1 MPRNLKGGNKAKKG
15 ANKNVQSRKGKDD
28 TPLPDESQ
36 KQYIGQVVNVYGDS
50 RYNAKIIN
58 KDTISLNEL
67 MIHLPGALKRRSRVG
82 IGSIV
87 MISHRG
93 FENKG
98 DICYL
103 YSPDDKE
110 FLVSKG
116 YIFEKNSS
124 NNGGGADDDDDEFD
138 DKVGFVFEAVP
149 KPENIEDSEF
159 DIIIDGL

>member
-15 ANKNVQSRKGKDD
+15 ANKNTQSKKSKDD

-36 KQYIGQVVNVYGDS
+36 KQYIGQVVNVYGDC

-58 KDTISLNEL
+58 KDTISLKEL
-67 MIHLPGALKRRSRVG
+67 MVHLPGSLKRKCRVAV
-82 IGSIV
+82 GSIV
-87 MISHRG
+87 MVSYRG

-103 YSPDDKE
+103 YNSDDRE
-110 FLVSKG
+110 FLLSKG
-116 YIFEKNSS
+116 YIFEKNNM
-124 NNGGGADDDDDEFD
+124 NNNDGGDDDDDEEEDGFFFESKSKPD
-138 DKVGFVFEAVP
+138 DIVE
-149 KPENIEDSEF
+149 ESEF

>member
-67 MIHLPGALKRRSRVG
+67 MIHLPGSLKRRSRVG

-124 NNGGGADDDDDEFD
+124 NGGGVDDDEIND
-138 DKVGFVFEAVP
+138 TDGFVFESVP
-149 KPENIEDSEF
+149 KPEEIEESEF
-159 DIIIDGL
+159 DIMIDGL

>member
-1 MPRNLKGGNKAKKG
+1 
-15 ANKNVQSRKGKDD
+15 
-28 TPLPDESQ
+28 
-36 KQYIGQVVNVYGDS
+36 
-50 RYNAKIIN
+50 
-58 KDTISLNEL
+58 

-124 NNGGGADDDDDEFD
+124 NGGGAVDDDEIND
-138 DKVGFVFEAVP
+138 TDGFVFESVP
-149 KPENIEDSEF
+149 KPE
-159 DIIIDGL
+159 

>member
-93 FENKG
+93 FEYKG

-124 NNGGGADDDDDEFD
+124 NGGGAVDDDEIND
-138 DKVGFVFEAVP
+138 TDGFVFESVP
-149 KPENIEDSEF
+149 KPEEIEESEF
-159 DIIIDGL
+159 DIMIDGL

>member
-15 ANKNVQSRKGKDD
+15 ANKNTQSKKSKDD

-36 KQYIGQVVNVYGDS
+36 KQYIGQVVNVYGDC

-58 KDTISLNEL
+58 KDTISLKEL
-67 MIHLPGALKRRSRVG
+67 MVHLPGSLKRKCRIAV
-82 IGSIV
+82 GSIV
-87 MISHRG
+87 MVSYRG

-103 YSPDDKE
+103 YSSDDKE
-110 FLVSKG
+110 FLLSKG
-116 YIFEKNSS
+116 YIFEKNNM
-124 NNGGGADDDDDEFD
+124 NNNDGGDDEED
-138 DKVGFVFEAVP
+138 EEDTDGFFFESKSKPDAV
-149 KPENIEDSEF
+149 EESEF

>member
-15 ANKNVQSRKGKDD
+15 ANKNTQSKKSKDD

-36 KQYIGQVVNVYGDS
+36 KQYIGQVVNVYGDC

-58 KDTISLNEL
+58 KDTISLKEL
-67 MIHLPGALKRRSRVG
+67 MVHLPGSLKRKCRIAV
-82 IGSIV
+82 GSIV
-87 MISHRG
+87 MVSYRG

-103 YSPDDKE
+103 YSSDDKE
-110 FLVSKG
+110 FLLSKG
-116 YIFEKNSS
+116 YVFEKNNMD
-124 NNGGGADDDDDEFD
+124 NNNDSDDDDDGNDGFEFKFSTSKPD
-138 DKVGFVFEAVP
+138 AV
-149 KPENIEDSEF
+149 EESEF